1 MSRTKAELA
10 AAVLRD
16 LGIVD
21 ALSSPSAADS
31 AFVIQKYE
39 DAYAYYEDLGL
50 TYWTDTDDIP
60 SAVFAMLV
68 DLIANRCM
76 NAFGVAQSF
85 DEMMNREETLL
96 KRLRRH
102 CARGRTGKAIRA
114 TYY

>member
-1 MSRTKAELA
+1 MAKTEAELA
-10 AAVLRD
+10 TAVLRD

-31 AFVIQKYE
+31 AFVIAKYE
-39 DAYAYYEDLGL
+39 DAYSYYQDLEL
-50 TYWTDTDDIP
+50 AYWTVTSIP
-60 SAVFAMLV
+60 QAVFLMLV

-76 NAFGVAQSF
+76 NAFGIGQSL
-85 DEMMNREETLL
+85 DEMQSREEMLL

-102 CARGRTGKAIRA
+102 VSRGKTGKPIKA

>member
-21 ALSSPSAADS
+21 ALSSPSATDS
-31 AFVIQKYE
+31 AFVVQKYE

-50 TYWTDTDDIP
+50 TYWTDTEIP

-68 DLIANRCM
+68 DLVANRCM

-85 DEMMNREETLL
+85 DEMMSREETLL